1 MEKKKQFDF
10 EYTLI
15 FLDLSLFSI
24 IRIKIIWFYAL
35 NFRNDIRMH
44 FYLQYT
50 LIFFQLSLFSIIR
63 NKII

>member
-1 MEKKKQFDF
+1 MHFYL

-24 IRIKIIWFYAL
+24 IRNKIIWFYAL
-35 NFRNDIRMH
+35 NFRNDIKLH

-50 LIFFQLSLFSIIR
+50 LSFLNLSLFSIIS
-63 NKII
+63 K